1 MAWDSV
7 QHTCDELKN
16 AMLKVILNDIH
27 RYWELTDPKGNVGL
41 WPISYCPCCGT
52 KLPEEV

>member
-7 QHTCDELKN
+7 QHTCDELKI
-16 AMLKVILNDIH
+16 AMLKVVWNDIH
-27 RYWELTDPKGNVGL
+27 GYWEVDDPKGNVGL

-52 KLPEEV
+52 KLPEEG